1 MNKIDELI
9 KKIKEK
15 KNLNFDESV
24 SIFQQIMSGKMN
36 EANIE
41 TFLVHL
47 AEKGESPD
55 EITGGVSVLRDK
67 AIRVKVPSNTIDTC
81 GTGGDG
87 KNTLNIST
95 AAAIILSSLG
105 VKVAKHGNK
114 ALSSKCGSADVLESL
129 KININLKANEV
140 EASIRKNNFGFMFAP
155 NYHTAMKFV
164 GPVRKKIGK
173 KTIFNLIGPLSSP
186 AYIKRQIVGV
196 YSKKWI
202 LPFANA
208 LKNLNSE
215 YSWVVHSD
223 DGMDEISPL
232 AVTNVME
239 LKKGRIK
246 ELKINPKELGINM
259 QNDNNLKGKDSNFNS
274 KKIIEIF
281 SGQIND
287 FAIAVCL
294 NVAAGLIIT
303 EKFDKFID
311 AYHFAKEHLASGKT
325 LLHLKKIQEY

>member
-15 KNLNFDESV
+15 NNLNFDESAL
-24 SIFQQIMSGKMN
+24 IFQEVMSGKMN
-36 EANIE
+36 DTDIE
-41 TFLVHL
+41 NFLVYL
-47 AEKGESPD
+47 AAKGESPD
-55 EITGGVSVLRDK
+55 EIAGGVSVLRDK
-67 AIRVKVPSNTIDTC
+67 AIRVNVPSDTIDTC

-95 AAAIILSSLG
+95 AAAIILSSLDI
-105 VKVAKHGNK
+105 KVAKHGNK

-140 EASIRKNNFGFMFAP
+140 EASIKKNNFGFMFAP

-215 YSWVVHSD
+215 YSWIVHSD

-232 AVTNVME
+232 AITNVIE
-239 LKKGRIK
+239 LKKGKIN

-259 QNDNNLKGKDSNFNS
+259 QNDNDLKGKDSNFNS

-281 SGQIND
+281 NGQIND

-294 NVAAGLIIT
+294 NVAAGLIIA

-311 AYHFAKEHLASGKT
+311 AYHFTKEHLASGKT
-325 LLHLKKIQEY
+325 LLHLKKIQEF